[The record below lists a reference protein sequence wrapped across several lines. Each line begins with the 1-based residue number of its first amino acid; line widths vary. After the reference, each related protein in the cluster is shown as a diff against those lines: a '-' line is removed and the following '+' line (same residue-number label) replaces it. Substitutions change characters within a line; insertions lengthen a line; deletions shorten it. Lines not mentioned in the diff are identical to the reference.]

1 MFALEMW
8 ATPSSKYRGP
18 PRKARVGLLFFS
30 FAFLPLGGQIFL
42 CSLST
47 DRMEIQETA
56 EQSPSAPW
64 QAGQA
69 RFWQR
74 PSLISHHYSL
84 GPSAPGIRP
93 WHRVG
98 SRLGPSWRRRRG
110 TPQSNLPSPAGPSGV
125 PALPR
130 NFQGGSRA
138 RRAVIGNKAPRQARP
153 RSGRSGSGP
162 RPVPLT
168 WAPRPGTLPGCLHP
182 LTGGEG
188 TVPQRGAPQQGSG
201 AGDSGQRSSKLSGPA
216 GGRAGRTRAPAHR
229 ARGRRQPRVPE
240 LPASLSTGPIAQPT
254 SPGPFLPPGLPR
266 FS

>member
-1 MFALEMW
+1 
-8 ATPSSKYRGP
+8 
-18 PRKARVGLLFFS
+18 
-30 FAFLPLGGQIFL
+30 
-42 CSLST
+42 
-47 DRMEIQETA
+47 MEIQETA

-216 GGRAGRTRAPAHR
+216 GGRAGGENSRPSAPRAGASPTPGPRTPSEPLHRPNRPAHLSR
-229 ARGRRQPRVPE
+229 A
-240 LPASLSTGPIAQPT
+240 LPAPGTTALLISLARY
-254 SPGPFLPPGLPR
+254 PR
-266 FS
+266 FSGGTHRPGAATAEC